1 MLIDDITSSGAIPT
15 LEASL
20 RFAAERQRLIAGN
33 IANISTPDY
42 RQKDVSI
49 AGFQEAL
56 GRAID
61 ARRAS
66 TGGER
71 GDLPFRSTQE
81 LRVDGAGS
89 ADFHLAPKTPSGT
102 TTRQFAPTRRS
113 VTFSVT
119 RTQVSRTATS
129 SLAASFHAFVFAPAS
144 REQWARVSRA
154 R

>member
-1 MLIDDITSSGAIPT
+1 MLISDITSSGAIPT

-56 GRAID
+56 GHAID

-71 GDLPFRSTQE
+71 GDLPLRSTQE

-89 ADFHLAPKTPSGT
+89 ADFHLAPKSPSGNILFHDRNNRDLEHLMRDNVET
-102 TTRQFAPTRRS
+102 TQEFRFASELLRNRFELLKSAIAMRP
-113 VTFSVT
+113 
-119 RTQVSRTATS
+119 
-129 SLAASFHAFVFAPAS
+129 
-144 REQWARVSRA
+144 
-154 R
+154 